1 MCQLGKKLGVYR
13 DVLKHGPIG
22 PRASAAIGASSRSR
36 LSPNK
41 IVIRIVSTVKCY
53 FRLYSPKNWEFRT
66 RCQLDTCDDRRSCT
80 GVGLPPYTII
90 TPSVK
95 RLHPGGDMK
104 GEVLEDCTGVTRVHV
119 PIGLLVDDKAE
130 LFYEICFTARLRV
143 AAISE
148 WPWSRTVHRQFVSS
162 SPGPI
167 EDPTCGRDDA
177 H

>member
-95 RLHPGGDMK
+95 RLQSVEP
-104 GEVLEDCTGVTRVHV
+104 VYT
-119 PIGLLVDDKAE
+119 I
-130 LFYEICFTARLRV
+130 
-143 AAISE
+143 IS
-148 WPWSRTVHRQFVSS
+148 HAHLFVS
-162 SPGPI
+162 GYCLY
-167 EDPTCGRDDA
+167 EYLTT
-177 H
+177 